1 MSLPDELG
9 RSAQRPDPQRL
20 DLAFTGIPVFMRS
33 PIANDLANVDA
44 DYAFIGFPTDEGSGW
59 LPGVRFGPRAIREMS
74 LRFASCNTGGRA
86 GFWDIDSDKRYLEEA
101 TGARR
106 IVDCGDVDV
115 IYTRPDMTWDKG
127 TEAIQQILAGGATPI
142 VAGGDHA
149 ATYSVARAFDHDFQL
164 VHFDAHIDYQSYSF
178 GIQHAHGNPIRKVKE
193 LPRVRSITQVGIRS
207 FRTCQ
212 EDYLDSVAD
221 GNFVLSTK
229 KVQAGG
235 PETVLETLRPDLP
248 VYVSVDLDV
257 LDVSLA
263 PGVSCPEPSGFSY
276 DELRNAMT
284 GIADQFDVCGLD
296 IVELNPMVDSL
307 TKSTAFL
314 GTQLMVEFMGHV
326 DERRREGA
334 RSA

>member
-1 MSLPDELG
+1 MSSDELG
-9 RSAQRPDPQRL
+9 RSPQRPDPDRL

-33 PIANDLANVDA
+33 AIANDLANLDA

-59 LPGVRFGPRAIREMS
+59 LPGARFGPRAIREMS
-74 LRFASCNTGGRA
+74 LRFASCNTGARA
-86 GFWDIDSDKRYLEEA
+86 GFWDIDSGVRYLETEQA
-101 TGARR
+101 NQR

-115 IYTRPDMTWDKG
+115 IYTLPDRTADNG
-127 TEAIQQILAGGATPI
+127 TEAIRQILAAGAMPI

-149 ATYSVARAFDHDFQL
+149 ATYAVARAFEQDFQV

-178 GIQHAHGNPIRKVKE
+178 GVQHAHGNPIRRVKE
-193 LPRVRSITQVGIRS
+193 LPSVRSITQVGIRS
-207 FRTCQ
+207 FRTCE

-235 PETVLETLRPDLP
+235 PESILETLRPDLP

-263 PGVSCPEPSGFSY
+263 PGVSCPEPSGLGY
-276 DELRNAMT
+276 DELRNAMASV
-284 GIADQFDVCGLD
+284 ADHFDVCGLD
-296 IVELNPMVDSL
+296 VVELNPMTDNL
-307 TKSTAFL
+307 NKSTAFL
-314 GTQLMVEFMGHV
+314 ATQLMVEFMGHAAG
-326 DERRREGA
+326 RRNEVGHA
-334 RSA
+334 

>member
-1 MSLPDELG
+1 MSMSEELG
-9 RSAQRPDPQRL
+9 RSAQRPDPERL
-20 DLAFTGIPVFMRS
+20 DLAFVGIPVFMRS
-33 PIANDLANVDA
+33 PIAQDLATLDA

-86 GFWDIDSDKRYLEEA
+86 GFWDIDSGVRYLEKEIA
-101 TGARR
+101 NRR

-127 TEAIQQILAGGATPI
+127 TEAIQQILAAGATPI

-149 ATYSVARAFDHDFQL
+149 ATFSVARAFDHDFQL
-164 VHFDAHIDYQSYSF
+164 VHFDAHLDYQSYNF
-178 GIQHAHGNPIRKVKE
+178 GIQHAHGNPIRKIKE
-193 LPRVRSITQVGIRS
+193 LPNVRSITQVGIRS
-207 FRTCQ
+207 FRSSE
-212 EDYLDSVAD
+212 EDYLDSIAD

-235 PETVLETLRPDLP
+235 VSAVLETLRPDLP

-257 LDVSLA
+257 LDASLA
-263 PGVSCPEPSGFSY
+263 PGVSCPEPSGLLY
-276 DELRNAMT
+276 DELRDAMV
-284 GIADQFDVCGLD
+284 GIADHFDICGLD
-296 IVELNPMVDSL
+296 VVELNPMVDSL
-307 TKSTAFL
+307 AKSTAFL

-326 DERRREGA
+326 A
-334 RSA
+334 QQRSGETNA

>member
-1 MSLPDELG
+1 MTQPDGLG
-9 RSAQRPDPQRL
+9 RSPQRPDPERL

-33 PIANDLANVDA
+33 PVVTELSNLDA

-59 LPGVRFGPRAIREMS
+59 LPGVRFGPRSIREMS

-86 GFWDIDSDKRYLEEA
+86 GFWDIDSDHRMLE
-101 TGARR
+101 GAIDDRR

-115 IYTRPDMTWDKG
+115 IYTRPDTTWDKG
-127 TEAIQQILAGGATPI
+127 TDAIRQILAAGATPF

-149 ATYSVARAFDHDFQL
+149 ATYSVARAFEHDFQL

-193 LPRVRSITQVGIRS
+193 LANVRSITQVGIRS
-207 FRTCQ
+207 LRTSQ
-212 EDYLDSVAD
+212 EDYLDSIAD

-235 PETVLETLRPDLP
+235 PGAILETLRSDLP

-257 LDVSLA
+257 LDVTLA
-263 PGVSCPEPSGFSY
+263 PGVSCPEPSGFLY
-276 DELRNAMT
+276 DELRDAMC
-284 GIADQFDVCGLD
+284 GIADNFDVCGFDL
-296 IVELNPMVDSL
+296 VELNPMVDNG

-314 GTQLMVEFMGHV
+314 ATQLMVEFMGHV
-326 DERRREGA
+326 DDRRRGVDRA
-334 RSA
+334 

>member
-1 MSLPDELG
+1 MAIPEKLG
-9 RSAQRPDPQRL
+9 RSAQRPDPDRL
-20 DLAFTGIPVFMRS
+20 DLAFVGIPVFMRS
-33 PIANDLANVDA
+33 PIVQDLATFDA

-74 LRFASCNTGGRA
+74 LRFASCNTGGRP
-86 GFWDIDSDKRYLEEA
+86 GFWDIDSGVRYLEHEVA
-101 TGARR
+101 NKR

-115 IYTRPDMTWDKG
+115 IYTRPDTTWDKG
-127 TEAIQQILAGGATPI
+127 TEAIRQILDAGATPI

-149 ATYSVARAFDHDFQL
+149 ATFSVARAFEHDFQL

-193 LPRVRSITQVGIRS
+193 LPNVRSITQVGIRS
-207 FRTCQ
+207 FRTSE

-229 KVQAGG
+229 RVQAGG
-235 PETVLETLRPDLP
+235 VGTVLDTLRPDLP

-257 LDVSLA
+257 LDASLA
-263 PGVSCPEPSGFSY
+263 PGVSCPEPSGFAY
-276 DELRNAMT
+276 DELRDVMS
-284 GIADQFDVCGLD
+284 GIADHFDVCALD
-296 IVELNPMVDSL
+296 IVELNPMVDNPS
-307 TKSTAFL
+307 KSTAFL

-326 DERRREGA
+326 AQRRHGESHA
-334 RSA
+334 